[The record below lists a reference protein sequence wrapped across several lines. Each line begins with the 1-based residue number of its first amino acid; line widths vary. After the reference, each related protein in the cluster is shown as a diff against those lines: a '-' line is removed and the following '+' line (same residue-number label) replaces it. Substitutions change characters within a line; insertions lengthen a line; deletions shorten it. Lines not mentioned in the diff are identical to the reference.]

1 VRRWVPELSGVPTS
15 FIHAPWDMPTPPGN
29 YPKPMVNH
37 DAARKAALEALKSI
51 KRDDE

>member
-1 VRRWVPELSGVPTS
+1 
-15 FIHAPWDMPTPPGN
+15 MPNPPAT

-51 KRDDE
+51 KRNPE